1 MNYTRNGSTIMAR
14 LDRGDNIMESLTAIA
29 EAEAIKAGSVSA
41 IGAVDK
47 AIISYFLIDEQ
58 RYDTQTFEEPF
69 EVLSLNGTLTTVDEK
84 PHQHV
89 HIVLGRSDFSTIGGH
104 LQEAT
109 VNITLEMHI
118 TILDETVTRSE
129 DDTFDIQ
136 TLHFN

>member
-1 MNYTRNGSTIMAR
+1 
-14 LDRGDNIMESLTAIA
+14 MESLTAIA

-69 EVLSLNGTLTTVDEK
+69 EVLSLNGTLTTIDGK